1 MCTSSIPYFKE
12 IIVMAFT
19 CDECGAHSTEVKTG
33 GAISE
38 KGKKIT
44 LKVDNEDDLKR
55 DLYKSDSAYLC
66 IPELELELEYGTLGG
81 VYTTIEG
88 LLEKIQS
95 HLKNNNPYYM
105 GDSNDDTFKS
115 KINVFFNRLEGLR
128 NIEEKFTI
136 IIDDPLD
143 NSFI

>member
-1 MCTSSIPYFKE
+1 
-12 IIVMAFT
+12 
-19 CDECGAHSTEVKTG
+19 
-33 GAISE
+33 
-38 KGKKIT
+38 
-44 LKVDNEDDLKR
+44 
-55 DLYKSDSAYLC
+55 
-66 IPELELELEYGTLGG
+66 
-81 VYTTIEG
+81 
-88 LLEKIQS
+88 
-95 HLKNNNPYYM
+95 M